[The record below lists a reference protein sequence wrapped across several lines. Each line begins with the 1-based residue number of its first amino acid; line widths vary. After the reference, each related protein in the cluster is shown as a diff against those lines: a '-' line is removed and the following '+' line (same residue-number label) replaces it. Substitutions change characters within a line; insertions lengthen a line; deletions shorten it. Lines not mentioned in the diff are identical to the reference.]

1 MEGDYAAQAALDIG
15 YRILDCPSL
24 VRSIGQKLQNPDLFP
39 LLHLRSPIQGLHLIP
54 RPLILL
60 RGAVDNL
67 KGIKRHSVNK
77 KILYLLHF
85 LGVQIMP

>member
-24 VRSIGQKLQNPDLFP
+24 VRSIGQKLQNPDLLP

-67 KGIKRHSVNK
+67 KGINK
-77 KILYLLHF
+77 IYFTFYIFWECRSCHNDF
-85 LGVQIMP
+85 A

>member
-24 VRSIGQKLQNPDLFP
+24 VRSIGQMLQNPDRPDLLP
-39 LLHLRSPIQGLHLIP
+39 LLHLRSPMQGLHLIP

-67 KGIKRHSVNK
+67 KGIKRH
-77 KILYLLHF
+77 
-85 LGVQIMP
+85 